1 MVSPW
6 SALERPPLRAD
17 ALRRA
22 LVERAPCATPWTDVQ
37 VTASTG
43 STNADV
49 AAAARGGAPEGLVL
63 AADEQTAGRGRLGR
77 AWGTPP
83 RAALAVSVL
92 LRPAPVPPAR
102 WGWLPLLAGLAVLD
116 AVHVTGVD
124 ARLKWPND
132 VLVADRKLAGILAE
146 RIAGPDLAGVDG
158 GSGGAVVVGVGIN
171 VSLTPA
177 ELPVPTATSLLIEG
191 ARRLD
196 RDPLLR
202 ALLRALGRRYLSWR
216 ATGGN
221 VGATRDGGDG
231 TREAYVRAC
240 STLGRTV
247 RVDLPGGTVV
257 TGRARD
263 IDPDGRLVLDPHGT
277 DDLPWARGHAGC
289 LLVASGDVLHV
300 R

>member
-6 SALERPPLRAD
+6 SALERPPLRAA

-22 LVERAPCATPWTDVQ
+22 LVEGTGAPTPWTDLWVK
-37 VTASTG
+37 ASTG

-49 AAAARGGAPEGLVL
+49 VAAARAGAPPGLVVT
-63 AADEQTAGRGRLGR
+63 ADEQTAGRGRLGR

-92 LRPAPVPPAR
+92 LRPSPVPAAR
-102 WGWLPLLAGLAVLD
+102 WGWLPLLTGLAVLD
-116 AVHVTGVD
+116 AVNATGVD

-146 RIAGPDLAGVDG
+146 RVTGADHERAEGDG
-158 GSGGAVVVGVGIN
+158 DGVVVGVGIN
-171 VSLTPA
+171 VSLTPG

-191 ARRLD
+191 VRQLD

-202 ALLRALGRRYLSWR
+202 ALLRGLGRRYVAWR
-216 ATGGN
+216 AAGGN
-221 VGATRDGGDG
+221 VAAIEVGGDG

-247 RVDLPGGTVV
+247 RVALPGGAVV

-263 IDPDGRLVLDPHGT
+263 IDADGRLVLDPEGT
-277 DDLPWARGHAGC
+277 DDLPGATGHAGS

>member
-1 MVSPW
+1 M
-6 SALERPPLRAD
+6 
-17 ALRRA
+17 
-22 LVERAPCATPWTDVQ
+22 PWTDLQ
-37 VTASTG
+37 VKASTG

-49 AAAARGGAPEGLVL
+49 AAAARTGAPEGLVV

-77 AWGTPP
+77 SWGTPP

-92 LRPAPVPPAR
+92 LRPAPVATAH
-102 WGWLPLLAGLAVLD
+102 WGWLPLLTGLAVLD

-146 RIAGPDLAGVDG
+146 RVCGPGRDCGDG
-158 GSGGAVVVGVGIN
+158 GVVIGVGIN

-216 ATGGN
+216 ACGGN
-221 VGATRDGGDG
+221 VAAIKDGGDG
-231 TREAYVRAC
+231 TRGAYLRAC

-247 RVDLPGGTVV
+247 RVDLPGGAVV
-257 TGRARD
+257 TGQARD
-263 IDPDGRLVLDPHGT
+263 IDPDGRLVLDPVGS
-277 DDLPWARGHAGC
+277 DGGSDPRV
-289 LLVASGDVLHV
+289 VASGDVLHV

>member
-1 MVSPW
+1 MISPW
-6 SALERPPLRAD
+6 SALERPPLRAE

-22 LVERAPCATPWTDVQ
+22 LIDGRGVWTDLQ

-49 AAAARGGAPEGLVL
+49 AAAARSGAPEGLVVT
-63 AADEQTAGRGRLGR
+63 ADEQTAGRGRLGR
-77 AWGTPP
+77 AWATPP
-83 RAALAVSVL
+83 RTALAVSVL

-116 AVHVTGVD
+116 AVNATGIQ

-132 VLVADRKLAGILAE
+132 VLVGERKLAGILAE
-146 RIAGPDLAGVDG
+146 RVTGAGTDRAGTDRV
-158 GSGGAVVVGVGIN
+158 GSGRAGSDGVVVGVGLN
-171 VSLTPA
+171 VSLTAA
-177 ELPVPTATSLLIEG
+177 ELPAPTATSLLIEQ
-191 ARRLD
+191 ANVLD

-202 ALLRALGRRYLSWR
+202 ALLRALGRRYDTWR
-216 ATGGN
+216 SVLGDVGG
-221 VGATRDGGDG
+221 VGDGGDG
-231 TREAYVRAC
+231 TREAYVGAC

-247 RVDLPGGTVV
+247 RVQLPGGALV

-263 IDPDGRLVLDPHGT
+263 IDPDGRLVLDV
-277 DDLPWARGHAGC
+277 AGEP
-289 LLVASGDVLHV
+289 LAIASGDVVHV

>member
-6 SALERPPLRAD
+6 SALERPPLRAQ

-22 LVERAPCATPWTDVQ
+22 LVDGEGIWTDLQ

-49 AAAARGGAPEGLVL
+49 AEAARAGAPEGLIV
-63 AADEQTAGRGRLGR
+63 ATDEQTAGRGRLGR
-77 AWGTPP
+77 TWATPP
-83 RAALAVSVL
+83 RTALAVSVL
-92 LRPAPVPPAR
+92 LRPGPVPPAR

-116 AVHVTGVD
+116 AVNATGVD

-132 VLVADRKLAGILAE
+132 VLVGDRKLAGILAE
-146 RIAGPDLAGVDG
+146 RVG
-158 GSGGAVVVGVGIN
+158 GVGADSDGVVIGMGVN

-177 ELPVPTATSLLIEG
+177 ELPVETATSLLIER
-191 ARRLD
+191 ARVLD

-202 ALLRALGRRYLSWR
+202 ALLRSFGRRYETWR
-216 ATGGN
+216 SVRGDVGGI
-221 VGATRDGGDG
+221 AEGGDA
-231 TREAYVRAC
+231 TREAYMGAC
-240 STLGRTV
+240 STLGRLV

-277 DDLPWARGHAGC
+277 DDLPGATGHAGS